1 MDVSRGT
8 TSSRLINKRIFSLFI
23 FIVLFISCGIS
34 KPKYTIDDYVLVPN
48 AKEIIGNK
56 GLTAFV
62 FENNKRILPFQQFL
76 ANRFNLQTY
85 NQREIPFVINEQRFT
100 LYVYDADETIKYIN
114 TFDFVL
120 KEQIPDS
127 SKMGNQSDFIVLSV
141 TNNRN
146 EDCLKDGSLYQNMV
160 IKYLK
165 NVKEEYFRNDK

>member
-1 MDVSRGT
+1 MSVSRGT
-8 TSSRLINKRIFSLFI
+8 TPLRLINNRIFGLFI
-23 FIVLFISCGIS
+23 LGVLFISCGIS

-76 ANRFNLQTY
+76 VNRFNLQTY